1 MHHLALGALAFGLV
15 VAPAKVQATEQILI
29 DESVEG
35 ATPSILNSPAL
46 NNLFSSSVTPL
57 SVNVGEAWTITLTI
71 SGMLVT
77 QGGGLN
83 LLEPGSGLISDALV
97 LNSVQ
102 TIGAATTWNY
112 TLFSDDDLGR
122 IAGTC
127 VSPPGSVL
135 CGNITEVPNNLPGLV
150 ALVSTT
156 DIQTEILLTSDADA
170 VPEPATW
177 AMMLLGFVGLGFV
190 FKQSRRKVSMA

>member
-1 MHHLALGALAFGLV
+1 MHHLAFGALAFGLL
-15 VAPAKVQATEQILI
+15 VAPATVRATEQILI

-35 ATPSILNSPAL
+35 TTPSILSSPAISPFL
-46 NNLFSSSVTPL
+46 SSTVTPL
-57 SVNVGEAWTITLTI
+57 AVNVGEAWTITLTI
-71 SGMLVT
+71 SGTLVT

-97 LNSVQ
+97 LNSAQ
-102 TIGAATTWNY
+102 TMGASTTWNY
-112 TLFSDDDLGR
+112 TLFSDDELGH

-127 VSPPGSVL
+127 VNPPGSVL
-135 CGNITEVPNNLPGLV
+135 CSNITEIPNNLPGLV

-156 DIQTEILLTSDADA
+156 DFQTEILLSSDADA

-177 AMMLLGFVGLGFV
+177 AMMLLGFIGLGFA
-190 FKQSRRKVSMA
+190 FKQPRRNASMT